1 MKKLFLIILLFVV
14 RFQAQ
19 GQNSLRADSIRI
31 VGYNHNF
38 ERCYAVGRLG
48 FIERYLENKG
58 TEDDTFTND
67 VDITLRNQSDIDNI
81 ISSIDNLQVLDTLTF
96 SSKEV
101 VMKAVYSKMG
111 EETMHWIE
119 EADLDIRLALVLY
132 QDDEVDFIWMNRTI
146 LDIGYYR
153 CRVPGKLREILS
165 LYTRIFD

>member
-67 VDITLRNQSDIDNI
+67 VDITEL
-81 ISSIDNLQVLDTLTF
+81 LF
-96 SSKEV
+96 
-101 VMKAVYSKMG
+101 
-111 EETMHWIE
+111 HH
-119 EADLDIRLALVLY
+119 
-132 QDDEVDFIWMNRTI
+132 NRA
-146 LDIGYYR
+146 
-153 CRVPGKLREILS
+153 C
-165 LYTRIFD
+165 